1 MKKHHWY
8 AFWHEKLFEKHS
20 QPHCQIRSKTL
31 KKRKLLERE
40 AKGKEE
46 EEEDN
51 SRCSKKALYA
61 CLL

>member
-8 AFWHEKLFEKHS
+8 AFWHEKLFEMHS

-31 KKRKLLERE
+31 KKRKLLEL
-40 AKGKEE
+40 EE
-46 EEEDN
+46 EENN
-51 SRCSKKALYA
+51 SRCSKIALYA